1 MSKKKTA
8 AMQTGELSEDAGR
21 KFHTASKRFIK
32 IVLLNAKSVFY
43 GHSLKERIQ
52 KQFLILVL

>member
-1 MSKKKTA
+1 
-8 AMQTGELSEDAGR
+8 MQTGELSEDAGR

-52 KQFLILVL
+52 KQFLISVL